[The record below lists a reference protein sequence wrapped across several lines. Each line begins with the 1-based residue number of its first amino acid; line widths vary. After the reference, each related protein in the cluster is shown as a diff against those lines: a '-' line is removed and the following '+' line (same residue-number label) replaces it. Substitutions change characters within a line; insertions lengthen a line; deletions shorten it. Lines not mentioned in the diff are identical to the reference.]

1 MCVSVCVCACA
12 SVFGSVIVYIC
23 VRVIGACAFV
33 STLMC
38 S

>member
-1 MCVSVCVCACA
+1 MRVSVCVCACA

-23 VRVIGACAFV
+23 VHVIGACAFV